1 MQTFQFQRCSRRCC
15 RTGRTLEPGRVYYSA
30 VVPRGEELVRL
41 DYSAE
46 AWDGPPPEA
55 IGWWKGRVPTPQE
68 ARAQMASDEA
78 LLEWLEQLASQPEQ
92 ADLRYVL
99 ALLLVRRRVLKFAE
113 PDAADPGAEKVLK
126 LYWPADPQR
135 QFQVQVVWPSGQRIQ
150 QIESQLKQI
159 LFPGE
164 HVPEEHA
171 PETRT
176 DPAP

>member
-78 LLEWLEQLASQPEQ
+78 LLEWL
-92 ADLRYVL
+92 
-99 ALLLVRRRVLKFAE
+99 LLVRRRVLKFTE
-113 PDAADPGAEKVLK
+113 PDAADPEAEKLLR

-135 QFQVQVVWPSGQRIQ
+135 QFHVKVVWPSGQRIQ

-164 HVPEEHA
+164 HA
-171 PETRT
+171 PEPRT